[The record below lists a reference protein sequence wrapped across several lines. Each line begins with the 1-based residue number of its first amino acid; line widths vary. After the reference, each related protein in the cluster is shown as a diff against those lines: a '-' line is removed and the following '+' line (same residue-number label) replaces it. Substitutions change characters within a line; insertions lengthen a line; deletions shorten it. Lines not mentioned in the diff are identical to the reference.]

1 MPRPKPRLPKTA
13 NGERPGHPQRGVASP
28 GSPDA
33 SARARW
39 VRLRLLN
46 DFERRM
52 CRPIA
57 RRTRLALVLFLLS
70 LVAAGVTS
78 ASSPVTILTATQRRE
93 VVPVTRGD
101 LPLLPIDEVVAG
113 WGVSLAVDAGF
124 STATLQRGNHDVV
137 LHNKKA
143 LVSVDGDLRLLST
156 PVLLEGGHWLVPAD
170 GLPRILP
177 ALLDNPVQWRAA
189 ERVLVI
195 GNVAVPR
202 VGVSVHLSPDM
213 ARVVFEASERL
224 PFRVQQEEGRVTV
237 SVPRDLLDV
246 SLPASAPAG
255 GIVEAVQFL
264 GGKDNVFAVKLGPRF
279 RDLKASQQDSPVRLV
294 LELHGPP
301 LLGERPAAAAPP
313 LARAPAP
320 PRPKPQ
326 PAEPAVR
333 TIVIDPGHG
342 GEDLGA
348 RGPSG
353 TVEKDVA
360 LSIAKRTRA
369 ELVNSRGL
377 SVFLTR
383 DHDTELSLDER
394 TATANNYKADLF
406 VSIHVNASRARGVR
420 GSEVYF
426 LSYQASDDESRRI
439 AQAEGSAERLGR
451 GGEGS
456 DLALI
461 LWDMAQAEHL
471 EESSTLAS
479 HLQEELAVVTGS
491 EGRGVKQAPFRVLVG
506 ATMPAV
512 LVEVAFISNPEE
524 EKLLASDGYQA
535 KVASAIARGIERFRR
550 ERAALLGLPLGP
562 AEPLRGAP

>member
-1 MPRPKPRLPKTA
+1 VKRG
-13 NGERPGHPQRGVASP
+13 NGRAGTGHGAVP
-28 GSPDA
+28 
-33 SARARW
+33 RW
-39 VRLRLLN
+39 VRLRVLKGFDSRAL
-46 DFERRM
+46 RPHLRH
-52 CRPIA
+52 CRCGLTI
-57 RRTRLALVLFLLS
+57 LALSLS
-70 LVAAGVTS
+70 SLAAPGAGPS
-78 ASSPVTILTATQRRE
+78 ITILTSTQRRE
-93 VVPVTRGD
+93 VVPVSKGD
-101 LPLLPIDEVVAG
+101 VQLVPIDEILAG
-113 WGVSLAVDAGF
+113 SGVSIAVDASAG
-124 STATLQRGNHDVV
+124 SATLQRGGHDVV

-156 PVLLEGGHWLVPAD
+156 PVLLEAGRWLVPVD

-177 ALLDNPVQWRAA
+177 ALLENPVQWRAA

-195 GNVAVPR
+195 GTVAVPR
-202 VGVSVHLSPDM
+202 VTVSVHLSGDM
-213 ARVVFEASERL
+213 ARVVFEASERV

-237 SVPRDLLDV
+237 AVPRDLLDV
-246 SLPASAPAG
+246 SLPSAQPAG
-255 GIVEAVQFL
+255 GIVDSVQFL
-264 GGKDNVFAVKLGPRF
+264 GGRDNVFALKLGPRF
-279 RDLKASQQDSPVRLV
+279 RDLKASQQDSPARLV

-301 LLGERPAAAAPP
+301 LVTERAAAAPP
-313 LARAPAP
+313 ALHPAAG
-320 PRPKPQ
+320 RPKPQ
-326 PAEPAVR
+326 APEPAVR

-360 LSIAKRTRA
+360 LSIARRVRT
-369 ELVNSRGL
+369 ELVNARGL

-383 DHDTELSLDER
+383 DRDAELGLDDR

-406 VSIHVNASRARGVR
+406 VSIHVNASRARGAR

-451 GGEGS
+451 TGDGA

-471 EESSTLAS
+471 EESSALAS
-479 HLQEELAVVTGS
+479 DLQEELAVVTGS

-524 EKLLASDGYQA
+524 EKLLAAEAYQA
-535 KVASAIARGIERFRR
+535 RVASAIAHGIERYRR
-550 ERAALLGLPLGP
+550 ERAARLGLPLPP
-562 AEPLRGAP
+562 AEPPHSSAP